1 MFDTMKVARKIKEAR
16 IARNMT
22 QMNLADAM
30 EVSYQA
36 VSNWERGSSC
46 PDIGKL
52 EQLCQILEIGV
63 DELLGTDSA
72 SRTLSRIIEKEEPS
86 KADAK
91 PVTIEEIQEV
101 APLLPPADMA
111 RLVDDS
117 LDNQEDGEKLDL
129 KAIAGLAPFLDE
141 KYLDALIKRAHVH
154 SLKDLAGLAPFLSS
168 ETLDV
173 LVAEA
178 DIKGDISGIISLAP
192 FLGSETLDALVD
204 KAEEKGDIGEIF
216 GLAPFLSSGT
226 LDRLVQKMLPLDDW
240 KGIKRLA
247 PFLGSDTLDALV
259 DKMEEKG
266 DIREVRGLAPFLSS
280 GTLDRLVQKML
291 PLDDWEGIRGLA
303 PFLGGDALGAL
314 IENADPRQ
322 DMSHIVALAPFLG
335 EEALARFLEKL
346 PDDAHVDISGLY
358 PFLPQKTLQKM
369 AESLM
374 RGGDLHALKSL
385 APFL

>member
-86 KADAK
+86 KADAE

-117 LDNQEDGEKLDL
+117 LDNQEDGEPLDL

-141 KYLDALIKRAHVH
+141 KYLDALIKRAQVH

-216 GLAPFLSSGT
+216 
-226 LDRLVQKMLPLDDW
+226 
-240 KGIKRLA
+240 
-247 PFLGSDTLDALV
+247 
-259 DKMEEKG
+259 
-266 DIREVRGLAPFLSS
+266 GLAPFLSS

>member
-86 KADAK
+86 KADAE

-111 RLVDDS
+111 RLVDYS

-154 SLKDLAGLAPFLSS
+154 SLKDLAGLAPFLNS

-192 FLGSETLDALVD
+192 FLGS
-204 KAEEKGDIGEIF
+204 
-216 GLAPFLSSGT
+216 
-226 LDRLVQKMLPLDDW
+226 
-240 KGIKRLA
+240 
-247 PFLGSDTLDALV
+247 DTLDSLV

-303 PFLGGDALGAL
+303 PFLGSDALGAL

>member
-86 KADAK
+86 KADAE

-117 LDNQEDGEKLDL
+117 LDNQEDGEPLDL

-141 KYLDALIKRAHVH
+141 KYLDALLKRAQVH

-192 FLGSETLDALVD
+192 FLGS
-204 KAEEKGDIGEIF
+204 
-216 GLAPFLSSGT
+216 
-226 LDRLVQKMLPLDDW
+226 
-240 KGIKRLA
+240 
-247 PFLGSDTLDALV
+247 DTLDSLV

-303 PFLGGDALGAL
+303 PFLGSDALGAL

-335 EEALARFLEKL
+335 EEALASFLEKL

>member
-72 SRTLSRIIEKEEPS
+72 SRTLSRITEKEEVPE
-86 KADAK
+86 ADAK

-117 LDNQEDGEKLDL
+117 LDNQEDGEPLDL

-141 KYLDALIKRAHVH
+141 KYLDALLKRAQVH

-192 FLGSETLDALVD
+192 FLGSE
-204 KAEEKGDIGEIF
+204 
-216 GLAPFLSSGT
+216 
-226 LDRLVQKMLPLDDW
+226 
-240 KGIKRLA
+240 
-247 PFLGSDTLDALV
+247 
-259 DKMEEKG
+259 
-266 DIREVRGLAPFLSS
+266 
-280 GTLDRLVQKML
+280 
-291 PLDDWEGIRGLA
+291 
-303 PFLGGDALGAL
+303 ALGAL
-314 IENADPRQ
+314 VENADPQ
-322 DMSHIVALAPFLG
+322 KDMSHIVALAPFLG
-335 EEALARFLEKL
+335 EEALAKILEKL
-346 PDDAHVDISGLY
+346 PDDAHVNISGLY
-358 PFLPQKTLQKM
+358 PFLSQNTLQKM

>member
-86 KADAK
+86 KADAE

-111 RLVDDS
+111 WLVDDS

-204 KAEEKGDIGEIF
+204 K
-216 GLAPFLSSGT
+216 
-226 LDRLVQKMLPLDDW
+226 
-240 KGIKRLA
+240 
-247 PFLGSDTLDALV
+247 
-259 DKMEEKG
+259 MEEKG

-303 PFLGGDALGAL
+303 PFLSSDALGAL

>member
-86 KADAK
+86 KAYAE

-111 RLVDDS
+111 WLVDDS

-204 KAEEKGDIGEIF
+204 K
-216 GLAPFLSSGT
+216 
-226 LDRLVQKMLPLDDW
+226 
-240 KGIKRLA
+240 
-247 PFLGSDTLDALV
+247 
-259 DKMEEKG
+259 MEEKG

-291 PLDDWEGIRGLA
+291 PLDDWECIRGLA
-303 PFLGGDALGAL
+303 PFLSSDALGAL

>member
-72 SRTLSRIIEKEEPS
+72 SRTLSRITEKEEVPE
-86 KADAK
+86 ADAK

-117 LDNQEDGEKLDL
+117 LDNQEDGEPLDL

-141 KYLDALIKRAHVH
+141 KYLDALLKRAQVH
-154 SLKDLAGLAPFLSS
+154 SLTDLAGLAPFLSS

-178 DIKGDISGIISLAP
+178 DI
-192 FLGSETLDALVD
+192 
-204 KAEEKGDIGEIF
+204 
-216 GLAPFLSSGT
+216 
-226 LDRLVQKMLPLDDW
+226 
-240 KGIKRLA
+240 
-247 PFLGSDTLDALV
+247 
-259 DKMEEKG
+259 
-266 DIREVRGLAPFLSS
+266 
-280 GTLDRLVQKML
+280 
-291 PLDDWEGIRGLA
+291 
-303 PFLGGDALGAL
+303 
-314 IENADPRQ
+314 
-322 DMSHIVALAPFLG
+322 
-335 EEALARFLEKL
+335 
-346 PDDAHVDISGLY
+346 
-358 PFLPQKTLQKM
+358 
-369 AESLM
+369 
-374 RGGDLHALKSL
+374 
-385 APFL
+385 

>member
-72 SRTLSRIIEKEEPS
+72 SRTLSRIIEKEEVPE
-86 KADAK
+86 ADAK

-111 RLVDDS
+111 WLVDDS

-141 KYLDALIKRAHVH
+141 KYLDALIKRAQVH

-204 KAEEKGDIGEIF
+204 K
-216 GLAPFLSSGT
+216 
-226 LDRLVQKMLPLDDW
+226 
-240 KGIKRLA
+240 
-247 PFLGSDTLDALV
+247 
-259 DKMEEKG
+259 MEEKG

-303 PFLGGDALGAL
+303 PFLSSDALGAL

>member
-72 SRTLSRIIEKEEPS
+72 SRTLSRIIEKEEVPE
-86 KADAK
+86 ADAK

-111 RLVDDS
+111 WLVDDS

-204 KAEEKGDIGEIF
+204 K
-216 GLAPFLSSGT
+216 
-226 LDRLVQKMLPLDDW
+226 
-240 KGIKRLA
+240 
-247 PFLGSDTLDALV
+247 
-259 DKMEEKG
+259 MEEKG

-303 PFLGGDALGAL
+303 PFLSSDALGAL

>member
-86 KADAK
+86 KADAE

-117 LDNQEDGEKLDL
+117 LDNQEDGEPLDL

-240 KGIKRLA
+240 
-247 PFLGSDTLDALV
+247 
-259 DKMEEKG
+259 
-266 DIREVRGLAPFLSS
+266 
-280 GTLDRLVQKML
+280 
-291 PLDDWEGIRGLA
+291 EGIRGLA

-335 EEALARFLEKL
+335 EEALASFLEKL

>member
-86 KADAK
+86 KAYAE

-111 RLVDDS
+111 WLVDDS

-204 KAEEKGDIGEIF
+204 K
-216 GLAPFLSSGT
+216 
-226 LDRLVQKMLPLDDW
+226 
-240 KGIKRLA
+240 
-247 PFLGSDTLDALV
+247 
-259 DKMEEKG
+259 MEEKG

-303 PFLGGDALGAL
+303 PFLSSDALGAL

>member
-86 KADAK
+86 KADAE

-117 LDNQEDGEKLDL
+117 LDNQEGGEKLDL

-173 LVAEA
+173 LVAVA

-226 LDRLVQKMLPLDDW
+226 LDRLVQKMLPLDN
-240 KGIKRLA
+240 
-247 PFLGSDTLDALV
+247 
-259 DKMEEKG
+259 
-266 DIREVRGLAPFLSS
+266 
-280 GTLDRLVQKML
+280 
-291 PLDDWEGIRGLA
+291 WEGIRGLA
-303 PFLGGDALGAL
+303 PFLGSDALGAL
-314 IENADPRQ
+314 IENANPQQ

-358 PFLPQKTLQKM
+358 PFLSQKTLQKM